1 MNLDIR
7 GYYVDIRTG
16 MDKHRTFTSSA
27 QLARYVYNTE
37 GPHVVYG
44 GNSVKAKQEA
54 AAIVKNVYTFSI
66 KHGAPKNENGWKDL
80 AHRCVKLG

>member
-16 MDKHRTFTSSA
+16 MDKHKTFTSSA
-27 QLARYVYNTE
+27 ALAKYVYNNE

-66 KHGAPKNENGWKDL
+66 KHGAPKNENEWYDL
-80 AHRCVKLG
+80 ATFAARL

>member
-1 MNLDIR
+1 MQIDQKGL
-7 GYYVDIRTG
+7 YVDIRTG

-27 QLARYVYNTE
+27 ALAKYIYNTE

-54 AAIVKNVYTFSI
+54 AAIVK
-66 KHGAPKNENGWKDL
+66 GAHTAILSKGVAKNENEWQTIAEFAARL
-80 AHRCVKLG
+80 